1 MQSLT
6 LVVEDSLFQA
16 ANTYAVQRG
25 LTLTQLLK
33 TQLINLTQSAAITL
47 DPLEQFSQGRLSRFE
62 TMKLLNVDYSTLL
75 SLLGQRGLSLPT
87 LPAEQLEQMANTFVQ
102 VIKEVSTP

>member
-16 ANTYAVQRG
+16 ANIYAAQRG

-33 TQLINLTQSAAITL
+33 TQLINLTQFSATMS
-47 DPLEQFSQGRLSRFE
+47 DTLEQFSQGRLSRFE

-87 LPAEQLEQMANTFVQ
+87 LPAEQLEQMADTLVQ
-102 VIKEVSTP
+102 IIQEVSTP

>member
-16 ANTYAVQRG
+16 ANTYAAQRG

-33 TQLINLTQSAAITL
+33 TQLINLIQSAAITS

-62 TMKLLNVDYSTLL
+62 TMTLLNVDYFTLL

-87 LPAEQLEQMANTFVQ
+87 LPSEQLEQMADTFVQ
-102 VIKEVSTP
+102 IIQEVSTP